1 MKKVLFFAAAA
12 LTMLAACN
20 KTEVVYDNDPQEIAF
35 VSVSDVATK
44 TPVSGNVFSN
54 KDNMAIAA
62 YIVEGSQTAGNFF
75 AYTLFS
81 KEEGATY
88 WTGNPARF
96 WPLTASTIN
105 FLAVTENGGNVA
117 DRTEV
122 NFDGT
127 NYASAATVVLKNN
140 DTFNQTDLMFAA
152 AQGKCAPNNY
162 SDVDMIF
169 KHALAWINFQVAT
182 STTGATITVNSIT
195 LNNATYNGSLALT
208 NNKYAETGSEVS
220 TNDVAAVWTPGEAKT
235 ALKVPNTDGSNAATA
250 VTLDGNAKLFGN
262 GLLVVPDAGAG
273 SFTINYTLEQKDG
286 TKNTYDYT
294 HNLDGDENWQMA
306 KKYYYN
312 INITLTE
319 IQINPYVTIWDESH
333 SNVNTSV
340 PLV

>member
-20 KTEVVYDNDPQEIAF
+20 KTEVVYDNDPQEIAMF
-35 VSVSDVATK
+35 AVSNVATK
-44 TPVSGNVFSN
+44 TPVAGASFLES
-54 KDNMAIAA
+54 DNMQVAA
-62 YIVEGSQTAGNFF
+62 YIANGASEPGNYFNK
-75 AYTLFS
+75 TLF
-81 KEEGATY
+81 KKNGAY
-88 WTGNPARF
+88 WTGNPSRF
-96 WPLTASTIN
+96 WPITESTIN

-169 KHALAWINFQVAT
+169 KHALAWINFRVAT

-235 ALKVPNTDGSNAATA
+235 ALKVPNADGSNAATA